1 MKPLGSKTI
10 HTARLTLRQVAA
22 EDAEGLVRCRSL
34 PMSPADTK
42 KAVGGML
49 DELRKPFTFHWV
61 ITLEDVV
68 IGRIKAWDVSPYNG
82 YLQLGY
88 DIAPEHRSKGYMTE
102 AVQAITR
109 WASLQPEVNKIEAE
123 AEEDNIASIRV
134 LEKSNY
140 IRTGK
145 KGKEGIRFVWTNEQY
160 KQNIN

>member
-1 MKPLGSKTI
+1 MVVIRTNRMLIYPVSIDKMKETVEKEQDEALKT
-10 HTARLTLRQVAA
+10 AYK
-22 EDAEGLVRCRSL
+22 E
-34 PMSPADTK
+34 
-42 KAVGGML
+42 ML
-49 DELRKPFTFHWV
+49 DGCINHPSQYIWYALWNMELRGYKNIIVGNISFKG
-61 ITLEDVV
+61 IDENGMIE
-68 IGRIKAWDVSPYNG
+68 IGYGINSEYEN
-82 YLQLGY
+82 
-88 DIAPEHRSKGYMTE
+88 KGYMTE
-102 AVQAITR
+102 AIQAITR